1 MLEGLDST
9 TRRRYTFYIIGYPI
23 EHTLSPTMHNA
34 VFKALNI
41 DATYTI
47 LKVKD
52 DTLKDAVDALRIR
65 SNGFNVTIPHK
76 VRVIKYM
83 DALDD
88 SVVRVGAVNTVSN
101 SDNILKGYNTDYYG
115 FLQPI
120 KNRGIDVKGM
130 SALILGSGGAA
141 RAVISALM
149 DEHIASITLAVRSS
163 DERSDALTRSI
174 RNRGIECNVV
184 ILKDVSK
191 YSYGKDIIVN
201 ATPLGMKGISESI
214 PLSSKDISSSSVV
227 YDLVYN
233 PKDTQLIKHAK
244 EAGATVI
251 YGYEMLVEQGAKSLE
266 IWLGI
271 DAPRDVMTN
280 AVLKGLQYTDERYRW

>member
-9 TRRRYTFYIIGYPI
+9 TKSRYNFYIIGYPI

-41 DATYTI
+41 DARYDI

-52 DTLKDAVDALRIR
+52 DMLKDAVDTLRIC

-76 VRVIKYM
+76 VRIIEYM

-88 SVVRVGAVNTVSN
+88 SVMRVGAVNTVSN

-115 FLQPI
+115 FIQPI
-120 KNRGIDVKGM
+120 KSRGIKIKGM
-130 SALILGSGGAA
+130 NALVLGSGGAA
-141 RAVISALM
+141 RAVVAALM
-149 DEHIASITLAVRSS
+149 DEHVASITLAIRSS
-163 DERSDALTRSI
+163 DRGDALIKSI
-174 RNRGIECNVV
+174 RSRGIECDVV
-184 ILKDVSK
+184 MLRDVSK
-191 YSYGKDIIVN
+191 YSHGKDIIVN
-201 ATPLGMKGISESI
+201 ATPLGMRGMSDSV
-214 PLSSKDISSSSVV
+214 PLSSKDISSSSIV

-233 PKDTQLIKHAK
+233 PKDTQLIKHAR

-251 YGYEMLVEQGAKSLE
+251 YGYEMLVEQGAKALE

-271 DAPRDVMTN
+271 DAPRDVMSD
-280 AVLKGLQYTDERYRW
+280 AVLEGLSH

>member
-9 TRRRYTFYIIGYPI
+9 TKSRYTFYIIGYPI

-41 DATYTI
+41 DARYTI

-52 DTLKDAVDALRIR
+52 DMLKDAVDALRIC

-76 VRVIKYM
+76 VRVIEYM

-115 FLQPI
+115 FLQPM
-120 KNRGIDVKGM
+120 KSRGIKIKGM
-130 SALILGSGGAA
+130 SALIIGSGGAA
-141 RAVISALM
+141 RAVVAALM
-149 DEHIASITLAVRSS
+149 DEHVASITLAVRSS
-163 DERSDALTRSI
+163 DRSDTLVKSI
-174 RNRGIECNVV
+174 RSRGIECDVV
-184 ILKDVSK
+184 MLRDVSK
-191 YSYGKDIIVN
+191 YSHGKDIIVN
-201 ATPLGMKGISESI
+201 ATPLGMRGMSDSM
-214 PLSSKDISSSSVV
+214 PLSSKDISSSSIV

-233 PKDTQLIKHAK
+233 PKDTQLIKHARG
-244 EAGATVI
+244 AGATVI
-251 YGYEMLVEQGAKSLE
+251 YGYEMLVEQGAKALE

-271 DAPRDVMTN
+271 DAPRDVMSD
-280 AVLKGLQYTDERYRW
+280 AVLKSLDYSR

>member
-9 TRRRYTFYIIGYPI
+9 TKSRYTFYIIGYPI

-41 DATYTI
+41 DARYTI

-52 DTLKDAVDALRIR
+52 DMLKDAVDALRIH

-76 VRVIKYM
+76 VRVIEYM

-115 FLQPI
+115 FLQPMKSRCI
-120 KNRGIDVKGM
+120 KIEGM
-130 SALILGSGGAA
+130 SALIIGSGGAA
-141 RAVISALM
+141 RAVVAALM
-149 DEHIASITLAVRSS
+149 DEHVASITLAVRSS
-163 DERSDALTRSI
+163 DGRSDALVKSI
-174 RNRGIECNVV
+174 RSRGIECDVV
-184 ILKDVSK
+184 MLRDVSK

-201 ATPLGMKGISESI
+201 ATPLGMRGMSDSM
-214 PLSSKDISSSSVV
+214 PLSSKDISSSSIV

-233 PKDTQLIKHAK
+233 PKDTQLIKHAR

-271 DAPRDVMTN
+271 DAPRDVMTD
-280 AVLKGLQYTDERYRW
+280 AVLRGLGYRR

>member
-1 MLEGLDST
+1 MLEGLDSIT
-9 TRRRYTFYIIGYPI
+9 KSRYAFYIIGYPI

-41 DATYTI
+41 DARYDI

-52 DTLKDAVDALRIR
+52 DMLKYAVDALRIC

-76 VRVIKYM
+76 VRIIEYM

-88 SVVRVGAVNTVSN
+88 SVMRVGAVNTVSN

-115 FLQPI
+115 FIQPI
-120 KNRGIDVKGM
+120 KSRGIKIKGM
-130 SALILGSGGAA
+130 NALVLGSGGAA
-141 RAVISALM
+141 RAVVAALM
-149 DEHIASITLAVRSS
+149 DEHVASITLAIRSS
-163 DERSDALTRSI
+163 DRSDALIKSI
-174 RNRGIECNVV
+174 RSRGIGCDVV
-184 ILKDVSK
+184 MLRDVSK
-191 YSYGKDIIVN
+191 YSHGKDIIVN
-201 ATPLGMKGISESI
+201 ATPLGMRGMSDSV
-214 PLSSKDISSSSVV
+214 PLSSKDISSSSIV

-233 PKDTQLIKHAK
+233 PKDTQLIKHAR

-251 YGYEMLVEQGAKSLE
+251 YGYEMLVEQGAKALE

-271 DAPRDVMTN
+271 DAPRDVMSD
-280 AVLKGLQYTDERYRW
+280 AVLKGLSH